1 MFSVELDAE
10 LDDDKYMKEENNI
23 IVHTKP
29 NIDSQVHRK
38 VNSLH
43 IGMFIFEDFLIEGGW
58 YDCITFVNLIFLI
71 FIKHWISLVPKSGRN
86 KFFGKCTQIFLS
98 NLLNHLISVI
108 A

>member
-43 IGMFIFEDFLIEGGW
+43 IGMFIFEDFLIEGG
-58 YDCITFVNLIFLI
+58 
-71 FIKHWISLVPKSGRN
+71 
-86 KFFGKCTQIFLS
+86 
-98 NLLNHLISVI
+98 
-108 A
+108 